1 MGRLHIRNLMAHM
14 KGVEEITSKRNRQQE
29 IIKFRFKINNIEAK
43 KQTENNTKKTGKKYW
58 FFVKIV
64 SIEKVLHNKQSRSKL
79 KELEMKRER

>member
-43 KQTENNTKKTGKKYW
+43 KQTENNTKKQEKSIGSLLKQLVLKKSYT
-58 FFVKIV
+58 I
-64 SIEKVLHNKQSRSKL
+64 SRVDL
-79 KELEMKRER
+79 N